1 MTVNTSITIKD
12 LEYFLMILIRVT
24 SFFYMAP
31 FFSMSST
38 PNRVKIGLG
47 VFISLLLYQTMNFE
61 FPQYSTLYEYTFI
74 ILKESAVGFL
84 IGLSAYICNTIIM
97 FAGRIIDMEI
107 GLSMATVFDYNT
119 RSQASISGAL
129 YNNLIMILLII
140 TDMHHFL
147 LREIADTFKLIPVG
161 GIKVGSQLYNTVIGF
176 LSQYMIIG
184 FRIVLPIFAVTLIVN
199 VILAL
204 LAKVA
209 PQMNMFVVGI
219 QLKLIVGLVVIFL
232 LIGILPSMSELIFE
246 EMRRMVIAVI
256 KGMS

>member
-1 MTVNTSITIKD
+1 MTVNTSITLKD

-31 FFSMSST
+31 FFSMSNT
-38 PNRVKIGLG
+38 PNRLKVGLG
-47 VFISLLLYQTMNFE
+47 VFISILLFQTMTLD
-61 FPQYSTLYEYTFI
+61 FPEYSTLYEYTFI
-74 ILKESAVGFL
+74 LVKESAVGFL
-84 IGLSAYICNTIIM
+84 IGFSTYICNTIIM
-97 FAGRIIDMEI
+97 FAGRMIDMEI

-119 RSQASISGAL
+119 RTQASISGAL
-129 YNNLIMILLII
+129 YNNLILMMLII

-147 LREIADTFKLIPVG
+147 LKAVADTFKLIPIG
-161 GIKVGSQLYNTVIGF
+161 GIKVGSQLYETMVGF
-176 LSQYMIIG
+176 LSQYIIIG
-184 FRIVLPIFAVTLIVN
+184 FRIILPIFAVTLIVN

-219 QLKLIVGLVVIFL
+219 QLKLLVGLVVIFM

-246 EMRRMVIAVI
+246 EMRRMTIAVI

>member
-1 MTVNTSITIKD
+1 MTVNTGLTIKE
-12 LEYFLMILIRVT
+12 LEHFLMILVRIT

-38 PNRVKIGLG
+38 PNRVKVGLG
-47 VFISLLLYQTMNFE
+47 VFISILVFQTMNID
-61 FPQYSTLYEYTFI
+61 FPRYNNLYEYTLL
-74 ILKESAVGFL
+74 ILKESAIGLLVGF
-84 IGLSAYICNTIIM
+84 SAYISNTIIM
-97 FAGRIIDMEI
+97 FAGRMIDMEI

-119 RSQASISGAL
+119 RTQASISGAL
-129 YNNLIMILLII
+129 YNNLILILLIV

-147 LREIADTFKLIPVG
+147 LKALVDTFKLIPIG
-161 GIKVGSQLYNTVIGF
+161 GIKAGSQLYETIIGF
-176 LSQYMIIG
+176 LSQYIIIG
-184 FRIVLPIFAVTLIVN
+184 FRIILPIFAVTLIVN

-219 QLKLIVGLVVIFL
+219 QLKLLVGLSVMFL
-232 LIGILPSMSELIFE
+232 LIGILPSMSDLVFE

-256 KGMS
+256 KGMY

>member
-147 LREIADTFKLIPVG
+147 LRAIADTFKLIPVG